1 MAHNVYQNVKVYILI
16 NMIGIMTIN
25 VLIRNT
31 VKILINNINYSIVV
45 SVWLIVI
52 VIIILF
58 NMMDKLIVQINNVNN

>member
-1 MAHNVYQNVKVYILI
+1 MALNVYQNVKVYILI

-45 SVWLIVI
+45 SV
-52 VIIILF
+52 
-58 NMMDKLIVQINNVNN
+58 

>member
-45 SVWLIVI
+45 SV
-52 VIIILF
+52 
-58 NMMDKLIVQINNVNN
+58 